1 MTLSLLPRLKIF
13 AVFIRASCSGYTLIY
28 ILAVQ
33 EYDFFFLLPRNP
45 NSHLHLKHLDTI
57 TL

>member
-33 EYDFFFLLPRNP
+33 EYDFFLLPRNP